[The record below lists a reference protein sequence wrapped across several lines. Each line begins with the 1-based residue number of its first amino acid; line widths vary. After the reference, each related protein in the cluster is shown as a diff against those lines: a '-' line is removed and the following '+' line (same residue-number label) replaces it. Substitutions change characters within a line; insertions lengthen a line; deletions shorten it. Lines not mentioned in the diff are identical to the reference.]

1 MKYVVVGDVHG
12 CLDELKALLALLALS
27 PESTVLV
34 FVGDLLDKGPH
45 PAETVKYVRELR
57 YPVVLVQGNHEE
69 KHARFRRHEAARK
82 ATGKTNPMDDSK
94 GVYASTAAGLSEAD
108 VAFLD
113 SARLFYRVPGRNVLV
128 THAGVAPCVKE
139 LPDETVHYASLKG
152 KEKDL
157 LGSLL
162 RVRHVNA
169 DTGKGVPVDQTDPA
183 VHPHWTAVYDGRFG
197 RVVYGHESYLDGPVE
212 ARHAVGIDLGVVIG
226 GRLCALVLHEDGSEE
241 TVTVQA
247 ARKYAEP
254 WDVEG

>member
-1 MKYVVVGDVHG
+1 MKYAVVGDVHG
-12 CLDELKALLALLALS
+12 CLEELKRLLALLPVDA
-27 PESTVLV
+27 VLV
-34 FVGDLLDKGPH
+34 FVGDLLDKGPY
-45 PAETVKYVRELR
+45 PVETVRYLRELSQTR
-57 YPVVLVQGNHEE
+57 PVVLVLGNHEE
-69 KHARFRRHEAARK
+69 KHARFRRHEVKRQ

-128 THAGVAPCVKE
+128 THAGVAPCVRE
-139 LPDETVHYASLKG
+139 LPEVPVHYADLTG
-152 KEKDL
+152 KTKET

-183 VHPHWTAVYDGRFG
+183 VHPHWTALYDGRFG

-212 ARHAVGIDLGVVIG
+212 ARHAVGVDLGVVLG